1 MTTSKKIR
9 EVLLN
14 KMAQPT
20 IYKKIEVVRKIA
32 GNSISKEVAVDIV
45 ASQEDID
52 VHSILKK
59 EGRTQELDEFKDALS
74 KFDFG
79 NGQVK
84 RKPEKDKDQKKET
97 VEKSPY
103 DYSLSKFNIDAEL
116 VADCKIQKPYRKAV
130 SESLLTLETRIRN
143 TLGLDETYYGEKLIA
158 EAKAQN
164 IFKRKLK
171 AEEEG
176 LYFMFMGA
184 FKWLRNPTGHR
195 KINYTKEDSI
205 KIVMY
210 TDYLI
215 KLFDDLVNKR
225 I

>member
-9 EVLLN
+9 NALLK
-14 KMAQPT
+14 KMARPT
-20 IYKKIEVVRKIA
+20 IYKKMEAVRKIT
-32 GNSISKEVAVDIV
+32 GSSISREVAVDIV
-45 ASQEDID
+45 ASQEEID
-52 VHSILKK
+52 VHSILKN
-59 EGRTQELDEFKDALS
+59 EGRTEELDEFKDTLS

-84 RKPEKDKDQKKET
+84 RKPEKNNEYKKET

-116 VADCKIQKPYRKAV
+116 VVDCRIQKPYRKAV
-130 SESLLTLETRIRN
+130 SEALLTLETRIRS
-143 TLGLDETYYGEKLIA
+143 TLGLSDTLTGASLVT
-158 EAKAQN
+158 EAKKQEV
-164 IFKRKLK
+164 FKRIVP

-195 KINYTKEDSI
+195 KINYTKENAI
-205 KIVMY
+205 KMVLY

-215 KLFDDLVNKR
+215 KLFDDLVHKR